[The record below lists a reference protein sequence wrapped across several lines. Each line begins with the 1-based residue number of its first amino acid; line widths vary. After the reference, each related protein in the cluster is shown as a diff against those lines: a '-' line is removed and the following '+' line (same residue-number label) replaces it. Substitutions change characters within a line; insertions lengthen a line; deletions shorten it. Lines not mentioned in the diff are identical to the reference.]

1 MNLLLAEWTKLRSVP
16 RWLITL
22 VAAALLTIGISML
35 GAASSNTDINKHPD
49 FVTGPNGDPVADS
62 FSFAHQPVSGDL
74 TITVRVASLAST
86 SQRAENRGSH
96 SMGKKVPDTPWTGIA
111 AGIMIKDGT
120 RTGSSYASVLLTA
133 ENGVRM
139 QSDFAEDK
147 AGSKTTGARWLRLT
161 RTGNTITGYESAD
174 GTTWQRIGTMTPKAL
189 PATAEIG
196 FYLSAAPEV
205 FLSRSMGSSSLGTQP
220 ISATA
225 TFDDIQVTSASAAGW
240 HADAVKMPISDDVGP
255 PPQGKDGQQDK
266 PAEPQAQPLLTEDA
280 GTYTLTGSGKV
291 GPQAPDDDVVEAAL
305 LGVIAGLMALIAV
318 GVLFATS
325 EYRKGLI
332 RTTFAA
338 TPRRGRVLA
347 AKALVL
353 GGVTFVLSFA
363 GVVAS
368 FLLAIPILKEHGLGP
383 PAFPTPSLSDGAV
396 LRALLLTA
404 LFMTGVAVFALALG
418 TLLRHSAAAITL
430 TIALVVLPVI
440 AGSVLPGTS
449 PRWLMYTTLAGGLAT
464 MRAKPPTETLAE
476 PWAMIGP
483 WAGLGVVC
491 AYAAIGLGLAGWRLR
506 RRDA

>member
-1 MNLLLAEWTKLRSVP
+1 MNVLLAEWTKLRSVP
-16 RWLITL
+16 RWMITL
-22 VAAALLTIGISML
+22 FAAALLTIGLSTF
-35 GAASSNTDINKHPD
+35 GAGGSNTDINEHPN
-49 FVTGPNGDPVADS
+49 FVTGPDGDPVADS
-62 FSFAHQPVSGDL
+62 FSFARQPVFGDV
-74 TITVRVASLAST
+74 TITVRVASLAPASR
-86 SQRAENRGSH
+86 RAEDSGPN

-111 AGIMIKDGT
+111 AGVMIKDGT
-120 RTGSSYASVLLTA
+120 RSGSSYAAVLLTA
-133 ENGVRM
+133 QNGVRM

-147 AGSKTTGARWLRLT
+147 AGSSSTGARWLRLT
-161 RTGNTITGYESAD
+161 RTGNTISGYESAD
-174 GTTWQRIGTMTPKAL
+174 GTTWQQIGTMTPKAL

-196 FYLSAAPEV
+196 FYVSAAPEV
-205 FLSRSMGSSSLGTQP
+205 FTSRSMGTSSMGERP
-220 ISATA
+220 INATA
-225 TFDDIQVTSASAAGW
+225 TFDNVQLTSAAPAPW
-240 HADAVKMPISDDVGP
+240 HADAVRMPISDDFGP
-255 PPQGKDGQQDK
+255 AKQGQDPQ
-266 PAEPQAQPLLTEDA
+266 PAQRLLTEHS
-280 GTYTLTGSGKV
+280 GSYTLTGSGKV

-325 EYRKGLI
+325 EYRKGMI

-353 GGVTFVLSFA
+353 GGVTFILSFA

-368 FLLAIPILKEHGLGP
+368 FLIAVPSLKKHGFAP

-396 LRALLLTA
+396 LRALVLTA
-404 LFMTGVAVFALALG
+404 LFMTGVAVFALAIG

-430 TIALVVLPVI
+430 TIALVVLPII

-464 MRAKPPTETLAE
+464 MRAKPPTDTLSE
-476 PWAMIGP
+476 PWAMISP
-483 WAGLGVVC
+483 WAGIGVVC
-491 AYAAIGLGLAGWRLR
+491 AYAAIGLGLAWWGLR